1 MKELQRSLN
10 KIIYRMKTSG
20 APCPLD
26 QISIITLKRC
36 PYLRTYLLEVIK
48 AAWSAKTTP
57 DEWKS
62 AITILKHKKGAA
74 NDPQNFRPITL
85 QCVFLKVYTSLIRNR
100 TYQFLK
106 DNGFIECSIQKGFT
120 PKVSGTLEHTSQ
132 LAYLLRHA
140 KKNQKSIVVTLLDLK
155 NAFGEVDHRLISRT
169 LEYYHI
175 PKEIM
180 EIIEGIYGGFITSIA
195 TKDFITPAI
204 KFEKG
209 VLQGDCLSPLLFNMV
224 FNTFIQTLVKSDEI
238 RQMNYVYHKILKPK
252 NWFQFAD
259 DAVAITSSEYEN
271 QILLNIFTRWCTW
284 ANMIIRTDKCMSFGI
299 CKKATKSVQ
308 FKPKLFINGAAIKP
322 IELGESFEYL
332 GRWFNFEMDNKK
344 HKEELTEIVTHI
356 MNKVVS
362 LPLHPKNQIMLYSR
376 YLMSKLSWHL
386 TIADIEQTWV
396 INQLDSLAHSYLRRW
411 LEIPA
416 NGSLSIIMLSK
427 SQFGLDIQDI
437 STKFKQCQVVMRQC
451 LKKSVNKDI
460 NELAQLSN
468 DKSRQYDSFN
478 STKNVLKS
486 IRLNLANKVKEN
498 LTTQGLVMR
507 HVWDCVLSNTKT
519 VWSSVQKAMPRNIF
533 NYTIRYLNN
542 TLPNMSNM
550 QIWGYAENKMCP
562 LCHDPQTLGHVVA
575 GCNIALTQG
584 RYTWRHNSVL
594 KIIANT
600 LSRSCKSLYVDLPSF
615 AFPCIVTR
623 DQERPDIVIVQ
634 HKTVTLVELTVGF
647 ETNMAGNSTRKRE
660 KYKPLMNR
668 LKSSYNKVVYC
679 NVSMGACGFIEKDSK
694 RFFELLS
701 NLNVSDTEIKY
712 VTKRMINICIRASY
726 FIFCCRNKEWTNP
739 ELLDS

>member
-1 MKELQRSLN
+1 
-10 KIIYRMKTSG
+10 
-20 APCPLD
+20 
-26 QISIITLKRC
+26 
-36 PYLRTYLLEVIK
+36 
-48 AAWSAKTTP
+48 
-57 DEWKS
+57 
-62 AITILKHKKGAA
+62 
-74 NDPQNFRPITL
+74 
-85 QCVFLKVYTSLIRNR
+85 
-100 TYQFLK
+100 
-106 DNGFIECSIQKGFT
+106 
-120 PKVSGTLEHTSQ
+120 
-132 LAYLLRHA
+132 
-140 KKNQKSIVVTLLDLK
+140 
-155 NAFGEVDHRLISRT
+155 
-169 LEYYHI
+169 
-175 PKEIM
+175 
-180 EIIEGIYGGFITSIA
+180 
-195 TKDFITPAI
+195 
-204 KFEKG
+204 
-209 VLQGDCLSPLLFNMV
+209 
-224 FNTFIQTLVKSDEI
+224 
-238 RQMNYVYHKILKPK
+238 
-252 NWFQFAD
+252 
-259 DAVAITSSEYEN
+259 
-271 QILLNIFTRWCTW
+271 
-284 ANMIIRTDKCMSFGI
+284 
-299 CKKATKSVQ
+299 
-308 FKPKLFINGAAIKP
+308 
-322 IELGESFEYL
+322 
-332 GRWFNFEMDNKK
+332 MDNKK
-344 HKEELTEIVTHI
+344 HKEELTEVVTQI
-356 MNKVVS
+356 MNKIDS
-362 LPLHPKNQIMLYSR
+362 LPLHPKNKIMLYSR

-386 TIADIEQTWV
+386 TVADIEQTWV

-416 NGSLSIIMLSK
+416 NGTLSIIMLSK

-486 IRLNLANKVKEN
+486 IRLNLTNKVKEN

-507 HVWDCVLSNTKT
+507 HVWDCALSNTKT
-519 VWSSVQKAMPRNIF
+519 IWSSVQKAMPRNIF

-562 LCHDPQTLGHVVA
+562 LCHNPQTLGHVVA

-615 AFPCIVTR
+615 ASHCIVTG

-634 HKTVTLVELTVGF
+634 NKTVTLIELTVGF

-668 LKSSYNKVVYC
+668 LKSSYDKVVYC

-701 NLNVSDTEIKY
+701 NLHVSDTEIKY
-712 VTKRMINICIRASY
+712 LTKKMINICIRASY

-739 ELLDS
+739 ELLDF